1 MPINIQETYRI
12 PNSLDQ
18 KRISSCHII
27 IKTQNV
33 QNKERILTSVR
44 EKDQVTYKGKSI
56 RITPD
61 FSPETMKARR
71 SWTDVI
77 QTLKEH
83 KCHSRLLYPAKI
95 SITIDGENKVFCD
108 KTKLTQYL
116 STNPALQRIING
128 KL

>member
-1 MPINIQETYRI
+1 MNILPSQNNKNTNCTKQRKNI
-12 PNSLDQ
+12 
-18 KRISSCHII
+18 KSS
-27 IKTQNV
+27 KG
-33 QNKERILTSVR
+33 KG
-44 EKDQVTYKGKSI
+44 KVTYKGRPI
-56 RITPD
+56 RTIHD
-61 FSPETMKARR
+61 FTLETMKARR

-116 STNPALQRIING
+116 STNPALQRIIKG
-128 KL
+128 KLQHKEGN